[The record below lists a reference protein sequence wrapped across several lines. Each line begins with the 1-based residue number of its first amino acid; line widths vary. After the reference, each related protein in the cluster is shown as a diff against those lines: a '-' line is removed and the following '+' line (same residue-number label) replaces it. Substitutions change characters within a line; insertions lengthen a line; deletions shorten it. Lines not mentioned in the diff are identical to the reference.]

1 MQTRKIPIGTF
12 SSLRAFLPEGS
23 PSRWGLYPKPNTG
36 GRLMAIYHF
45 SVKTISRSDGRSAT
59 AAIAYRSGSVVIDAR
74 VGLIH
79 DYSHK
84 KGVLLSKIIVTD
96 DAPAWAHD
104 REQLWNEVEFAE
116 KRKNSTVAR
125 EIIVA
130 LPHELSPA
138 ARAELVL
145 KFVHELVKRHGF
157 GAEVCIHLPD
167 GNGDNRN
174 HHAHILLTTRK
185 LEKDGFTDKIRELDA
200 AKTGAAIIT
209 EWRARWATLQNE
221 ALQLAGV
228 DARVDHRSLKEQGIT
243 DRLPGWHQGA
253 AATAMM
259 REGKETGFKER
270 REDAEAEFQAR
281 VDREAAAAAQLEID
295 RLNALLAS
303 LNEQRAEAEAEALQR
318 EQEHEQAVKLSEQAF
333 MARTG
338 WDVVDDNHDDDGVNA
353 AESLSERASRLRAE
367 SDRLLSVAR
376 EYRLRPQKP
385 DIYQIKNNHK
395 IKIQM
400 LNGDIKSFSVSD
412 INSML
417 ENAESNL
424 SNQLNLHSKKGLI
437 GQLIESRELRDARQ
451 KHHEINDLLNQVTG
465 IVNSDKVEKIINN
478 KYDELAKKYNQ
489 EAHEYNAWE
498 NESRGHEEADR
509 LASEAEREAHKECER
524 LHPELAQESDNDH
537 GLSL

>member
-1 MQTRKIPIGTF
+1 
-12 SSLRAFLPEGS
+12 
-23 PSRWGLYPKPNTG
+23 
-36 GRLMAIYHF
+36 MAMYHC
-45 SVKTISRSDGRSAT
+45 SVKTISRSSGRSAT
-59 AAIAYRSGSVVIDAR
+59 AAIAYRSGSIVIDAR
-74 VGLIH
+74 NGLIH
-79 DYSHK
+79 DYSNK
-84 KGVLLSKIIVTD
+84 KGVLLSKIIVPD
-96 DAPAWAHD
+96 NAPAWAHD
-104 REQLWNEVEFAE
+104 REQLWNEVEFSE

-125 EIIVA
+125 EIIMA

-228 DARVDHRSLKEQGIT
+228 DARVDHRTLAAQGIT
-243 DRLPGWHQGA
+243 DRLPGWHKGSSVV
-253 AATAMM
+253 AMQ
-259 REGKETGFKER
+259 REGVETDFDVR
-270 REDAEAEFQAR
+270 REDAEAEFKAR
-281 VDREAAAAAQLEID
+281 IDMEAAAAAQIEID
-295 RLNALLAS
+295 RLNALITS

-318 EQEHEQAVKLSEQAF
+318 EQEHEQAIKLSEKAF

-338 WDVVDDNHDDDGVNA
+338 WDVEDDHHDDDGVNA
-353 AESLSERASRLRAE
+353 HETLSEWAFRLRAE
-367 SDRLLSVAR
+367 ADRLLVDR
-376 EYRLRPQKP
+376 EYRRPQKP
-385 DIYQIKNNHK
+385 DIQEMKNDYK

-400 LNGDIKSFSVSD
+400 LNNDIKSFSISD

-417 ENAESNL
+417 ENAELNL
-424 SNQLNLHSKKGLI
+424 NNQLYRHSQKGLI
-437 GQLIESRELRDARQ
+437 GQLFESKELKEARQ

-478 KYDELAKKYNQ
+478 KYDELAKKYNH
-489 EAHEYNAWE
+489 EAIIYNAWV